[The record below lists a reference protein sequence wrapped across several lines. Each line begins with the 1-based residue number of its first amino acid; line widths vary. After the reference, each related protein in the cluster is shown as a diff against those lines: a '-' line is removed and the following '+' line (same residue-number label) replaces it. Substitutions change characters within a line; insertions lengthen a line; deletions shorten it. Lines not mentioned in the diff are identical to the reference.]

1 MFSERVMMH
10 WNRLPRRLVESLSLE
25 AFKKCVDVAF
35 NGMVVMGWWLGL
47 GGLSGLPSLKDSVKM
62 VENYFPPL

>member
-1 MFSERVMMH
+1 
-10 WNRLPRRLVESLSLE
+10 VESLSLE

>member
-1 MFSERVMMH
+1 MMH
-10 WNRLPRRLVESLSLE
+10 WNRLPRRLVESLSLK